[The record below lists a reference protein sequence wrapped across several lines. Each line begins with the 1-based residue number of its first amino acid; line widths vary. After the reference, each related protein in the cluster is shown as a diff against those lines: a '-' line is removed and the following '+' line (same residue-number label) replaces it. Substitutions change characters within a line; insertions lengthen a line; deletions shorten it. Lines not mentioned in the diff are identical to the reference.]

1 MCYKNILIKNKKFI
15 TLIFISF
22 LILCFIDMKSIG
34 VVNIEEAM
42 LFRLLNQQVFLIFL
56 LPLSILSVLN
66 QKFIQIQKNYLVI
79 YTNDEILIIKKLLNL
94 ILLVEVVFYTIG
106 QLFFNFINYVYNGN
120 MSLKYLNFHMITIF
134 EIIAMS
140 YIIISFLLIF
150 KKNLFVFTVYYALIL
165 LLLVYNNGYIT
176 IPMTIKNINLLN
188 DKMIQI
194 FLSRIIWL
202 FISFISFRTSLIWYK
217 NCFYEE

>member
-34 VVNIEEAM
+34 VVNTEEAM

-56 LPLSILSVLN
+56 LPLFILSVLN
-66 QKFIQIQKNYLVI
+66 QKFIQVQKNYLVI

-150 KKNLFVFTVYYALIL
+150 KKNLFVFTVYYAVIL

-176 IPMTIKNINLLN
+176 IPMTIKNIHLLN

-202 FISFISFRTSLIWYK
+202 FISFISFWTSLIWYK

>member
-34 VVNIEEAM
+34 VVNTEEAM

-66 QKFIQIQKNYLVI
+66 KKFIQIQKNYLVI

-94 ILLVEVVFYTIG
+94 ILLVEVIFYTIG

-176 IPMTIKNINLLN
+176 IPMTIKNIHLLN